1 MSTDRYQLVTAQA
14 TLEDYKLQLK
24 QLLELDGENE
34 MNIYLPA
41 LSDENVLA
49 PLPTKK
55 DVYISALSLRPE
67 IEASKLNVE
76 ASELGIGRSKLY
88 LRIKE
93 ITGLTPNELTLK
105 IKLEEAMYLLNNQ
118 PNLNISEISYQL
130 GFSSPRYFSKC
141 FKSFYG
147 VSPQNCRKGVN

>member
-1 MSTDRYQLVTAQA
+1 MVLYSAFCSSSKDNM
-14 TLEDYKLQLK
+14 
-24 QLLELDGENE
+24 LELDGENE

-76 ASELGIGRSKLY
+76 ASELGIGIAKSSY
-88 LRIKE
+88 LPKSALARE
-93 ITGLTPNELTLK
+93 
-105 IKLEEAMYLLNNQ
+105 
-118 PNLNISEISYQL
+118 SERCK
-130 GFSSPRYFSKC
+130 P
-141 FKSFYG
+141 
-147 VSPQNCRKGVN
+147 